1 MRATHYAILKLN
13 YRLPTNLSI
22 DFPFGWR
29 GTLIIE
35 FGLRNFFS
43 FKEGAVL
50 SFRFDGNTPENISRG
65 QPYATVMGING
76 ANAAGKT
83 QLLKGLNFVNF
94 FAARS
99 FAWKPNALLPL
110 EPFGNGKDASEF
122 YIEFIAGDLIYRY
135 EFEVTEHEVVR
146 EALFRTKSKKTLLFE
161 RKKNTVVKSVKELE
175 AISSLTLRSNVSLI
189 ATVNQYQLPLLED
202 VFDVLNQI
210 QTNVAYSGL
219 HDPLM
224 DINATAK
231 LLNEAPYALAFV
243 ENFIRNCDTGVS
255 KIVIKHRE
263 GGNNEKIFFPVFLHQ
278 IDNEDYAVSALGESS
293 GTKRLFQTLPDYA
306 LALMT
311 GGVLVVDELDIH
323 LHPHILPN
331 LLALFTDP
339 AMNPRHAQLIFTSHN
354 VKIMDALGKYRSC
367 VVAKK
372 DNESFVFRLD
382 EVPGDMLRND
392 RSIANV
398 YDDGKIGGV
407 PRL

>member
-1 MRATHYAILKLN
+1 M
-13 YRLPTNLSI
+13 
-22 DFPFGWR
+22 
-29 GTLIIE
+29 IIE